1 MPRIETDDEL
11 RQVISGARTIAVV
24 GLSPREHRDSFRVAK
39 YLQDQGYRIVPV
51 NPNTR
56 EVLGETAYQRLE
68 DVPYPIDIVDV
79 FRRPD
84 AVEEIARDAVAVGAR
99 AIWFQIGVVN
109 ESAAAMASDAGL
121 DVVMDRCLMVD
132 HGRLSSQG

>member
-24 GLSPREHRDSFRVAK
+24 GLSPKEHRDSFRVAK

-51 NPNTR
+51 NPNAR
-56 EVLGETAYQRLE
+56 EVLGETAYERLE

-84 AVEEIARDAVAVGAR
+84 AVEEIARGAVAVGAR

-132 HGRLSSQG
+132 HGRLTSQG

>member
-1 MPRIETDDEL
+1 MPWIETDDEL

-24 GLSPREHRDSFRVAK
+24 GLSPKEHRDSFRVAK
-39 YLQDQGYRIVPV
+39 YLQDLGYRIVPV
-51 NPNTR
+51 NPNAR
-56 EVLGETAYQRLE
+56 EVLGETAYERLE

-84 AVEEIARDAVAVGAR
+84 AVEEIARGAVAVGAR

-132 HGRLSSQG
+132 HGRLTSQG

>member
-1 MPRIETDDEL
+1 MPWIETDDEL

-24 GLSPREHRDSFRVAK
+24 GLSPKEHRDSFRVAK

-51 NPNTR
+51 NPNAR
-56 EVLGETAYQRLE
+56 EVLGETAYERLE

-84 AVEEIARDAVAVGAR
+84 AVEEIARGAVAVGAR

-132 HGRLSSQG
+132 HGRLTSQG